1 MNYFQI
7 IVPTLNSYLLLNRLV
22 NSLKSQTWE
31 NWEVIFI
38 DGNSKKDHVKWL
50 KKLCTS
56 DKRFIYKKQIKKNSG
71 IFGAMNEGLKYSENK
86 KWLFFWGSDDWLI
99 DKFTLE
105 EINNKINELSPV
117 NPDLIIFKGIYY
129 DVKSNKNSRK
139 AFFIN
144 NTKDIILGTKDYN
157 DLLYKG
163 NTPPH
168 QTTLINSEIT
178 NELGFFYDLKYKIAG
193 DLDFFCRLGYKNNL
207 KFAIVNEYIL
217 YIASGGISG
226 RFHQKRI
233 NEVIRC
239 YFIYFK
245 IFFFIPLILRYMK
258 RLKQIL

>member
-7 IVPTLNSYLLLNRLV
+7 IVPTLNSYKLLDRLV
-22 NSLKSQTWE
+22 NSLKSQTWK

-38 DGNSKKDHVKWL
+38 DGNSKKEHVNWL
-50 KKLCTS
+50 KKLCIS
-56 DKRFIYKKQIKKNSG
+56 DKRFIYKKQIKKSG
-71 IFGAMNEGLKYSENK
+71 GIYGAMNEGAKSSRNK

-105 EINNKINELSPV
+105 QINNKVNELSSV

-129 DVKSNKNSRK
+129 DIKNKRNSRK
-139 AFFIN
+139 TIFIN
-144 NTKDIILGTKDYN
+144 NLKDIVLETKEYN
-157 DLLYKG
+157 NLLYKG

-168 QTTLINSEIT
+168 QTTLINSELI

-207 KFAIVNEYIL
+207 KFAIVNKYIL
-217 YIASGGISG
+217 YIATGGISG
-226 RFHQKRI
+226 RFHFNRI

-239 YFIYFK
+239 YLIYFK
-245 IFFFIPLILRYMK
+245 IFFFIPLLLRYLK
-258 RLKQIL
+258 RFKQIL